1 MLAFLHS
8 QATNGGTGAAFPT
21 RPLAAMRPAEGK
33 DDGKNGIAEGQAV
46 EVADPEPAMSKED
59 KAAAARERF
68 LARKRKA
75 PA

>member
-1 MLAFLHS
+1 
-8 QATNGGTGAAFPT
+8 
-21 RPLAAMRPAEGK
+21 MRPAEGK